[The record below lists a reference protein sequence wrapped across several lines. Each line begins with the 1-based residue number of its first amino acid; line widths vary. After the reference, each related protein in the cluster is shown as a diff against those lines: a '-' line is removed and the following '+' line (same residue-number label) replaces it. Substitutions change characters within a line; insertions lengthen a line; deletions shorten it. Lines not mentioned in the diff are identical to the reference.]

1 MPKTQDHDEEFAD
14 ALYHLITN
22 ASSLVTAPQSVAE
35 LCALVNTDRHQL
47 WRTCEAT
54 LAATP
59 MTCLDFIRAQYMLT
73 SLLKNPTVKLI
84 RLRQDL
90 GLTSEDGFRQF
101 CLRAFSMLPHNV
113 KANPEQAAHAVEI
126 RFASLINTLHQIKE
140 NKLNKVRVDVST
152 KNRHTKP
159 TYKTDTKSCWKKES

>member
-1 MPKTQDHDEEFAD
+1 MPETQDHDEEFAD

-47 WRTCEAT
+47 WRTCEAI

-73 SLLKNPTVKLI
+73 SLSKNPTVKLM
-84 RLRQDL
+84 RLRRDL
-90 GLTSEDGFRQF
+90 GLRSEDGFRRF
-101 CLRAFSMLPHNV
+101 CQRAFGMLPHDV
-113 KANPEQAAHAVEI
+113 KANLEQASHAVKVH
-126 RFASLINTLHQIKE
+126 FASLINTLHQIKE

-159 TYKTDTKSCWKKES
+159 THKVVGKKKVRK